1 MAISTDQLGRTVLI
15 PAPPQKI
22 ISLVPSITELLYALG
37 LEDRI
42 AGITRYCIF
51 PDHLLREKTVVGGT
65 KKTVPERIHAIAPD
79 LIIASKEENIQAE
92 VEAYAQQYPVW
103 VSDVTCLEDAL
114 QLIQSI
120 GQFTG
125 TMSAATQM
133 IETIQARFKTIPA
146 IQPLKG
152 AYLIWK
158 DPVMTIG
165 NDTFIHDMM
174 RIAGIRNVFGAEK
187 RYPVT
192 TPEAIAALSPD
203 VILLSSEPYPFR
215 AEHITWLK
223 ETLGDIPV
231 HLVDGTYF
239 SWYGSRLLDAPAYFR
254 SDILPIINRK
264 E

>member
-1 MAISTDQLGRTVLI
+1 MEITTDQMGRTVSI

-22 ISLVPSITELLYALG
+22 VSLVPSITELLCALG

-51 PDHLLREKTVVGGT
+51 PGHLLQEKTVVGGT
-65 KKTVPERIHAIAPD
+65 KKTVPERIHGISPD

-92 VEAYAQQYPVW
+92 VEMYAEQYPVW
-103 VSDVTCLEDAL
+103 VSDVASLEDAL
-114 QLIQSI
+114 QLIRSI
-120 GQFTG
+120 GQLTG
-125 TMSAATQM
+125 TSSTAEQM
-133 IETIQARFKTIPA
+133 IETIQARFKALPA
-146 IQPLKG
+146 VQPVKG

-174 RIAGIRNVFGAEK
+174 RIAGIRNVFDSEK

-192 TPEAIAALSPD
+192 TLEAIAALSPD

-215 AEHITWLK
+215 PEHITWIK
-223 ETLGDIPV
+223 DQLGNVPV

-254 SDILPIINRK
+254 SDILPIIT
-264 E
+264 

>member
-1 MAISTDQLGRTVLI
+1 MEITTDQLGRTVSI

-22 ISLVPSITELLYALG
+22 VSLVPSITELLCALG

-65 KKTVPERIHAIAPD
+65 KKTVPERIHAISPD

-92 VEAYAQQYPVW
+92 IELYAQQYPVW
-103 VSDVTCLEDAL
+103 VSDVGRLEDAL
-114 QLIQSI
+114 ELIRSI
-120 GQFTG
+120 GALTG
-125 TMSAATQM
+125 TAAVAEKM
-133 IETIQARFKTIPA
+133 IDSIQTRFKTIPA
-146 IQPLKG
+146 VQPVKG

-158 DPVMTIG
+158 DPVMTVG
-165 NDTFIHDMM
+165 SDTFIHDMM
-174 RIAGIRNVFGAEK
+174 RFAGIRNVFAAEK

-192 TPEAIAALSPD
+192 TLEAIAALSPD
-203 VILLSSEPYPFR
+203 IILLSSEPYPFR
-215 AEHITWLK
+215 AEHVAWIK
-223 ETLGDIPV
+223 EALGEVPV
-231 HLVDGTYF
+231 QLVDGTYF